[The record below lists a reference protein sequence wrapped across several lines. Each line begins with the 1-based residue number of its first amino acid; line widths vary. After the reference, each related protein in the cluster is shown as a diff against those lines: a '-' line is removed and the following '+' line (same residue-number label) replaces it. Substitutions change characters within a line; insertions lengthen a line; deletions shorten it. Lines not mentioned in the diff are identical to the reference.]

1 MQAVSPHDNPVTNR
15 ELNLRLDQLVNQSVI
30 AKQPV
35 DLYKELGLE
44 RPELSLLSEKFLD
57 SIQNMP
63 EQNLA
68 VKLLERLLK
77 GKVKAL
83 TKVNLIQSRRFGD
96 MLENNIEPLNQ
107 RGVTT
112 ELVIR
117 KLIELAKNM
126 QETEAAG
133 ESLGLSANEQAFYD
147 ALCDQKTAVQVMG
160 EDTLQEIAKEL
171 VGTVRKYA
179 ATPDWVQRKTTQ
191 AAMRQAV
198 RRMLKDHGYPP
209 TFAPAAVDT
218 IIEQAQTMAFE
229 NHN

>member
-1 MQAVSPHDNPVTNR
+1 
-15 ELNLRLDQLVNQSVI
+15 
-30 AKQPV
+30 
-35 DLYKELGLE
+35 
-44 RPELSLLSEKFLD
+44 
-57 SIQNMP
+57 MP

-83 TKVNLIQSRRFGD
+83 TKVNLSQSRKFGD
-96 MLENNIEPLNQ
+96 MLKNNIEALNQ

-112 ELVIR
+112 EIVIR

-133 ESLGLSANEQAFYD
+133 ERLGLSANEQAFYD

>member
-1 MQAVSPHDNPVTNR
+1 MELEAVIR
-15 ELNLRLDQLVNQSVI
+15 IWFYIKIKAQYLR
-30 AKQPV
+30 
-35 DLYKELGLE
+35 
-44 RPELSLLSEKFLD
+44 
-57 SIQNMP
+57 
-63 EQNLA
+63 
-68 VKLLERLLK
+68 ERLPLRYWAFDYRTSFDW
-77 GKVKAL
+77 VL
-83 TKVNLIQSRRFGD
+83 T
-96 MLENNIEPLNQ
+96 P
-107 RGVTT
+107 
-112 ELVIR
+112 
-117 KLIELAKNM
+117 
-126 QETEAAG
+126 
-133 ESLGLSANEQAFYD
+133 FYD

>member
-1 MQAVSPHDNPVTNR
+1 M
-15 ELNLRLDQLVNQSVI
+15 
-30 AKQPV
+30 
-35 DLYKELGLE
+35 
-44 RPELSLLSEKFLD
+44 
-57 SIQNMP
+57 
-63 EQNLA
+63 
-68 VKLLERLLK
+68 
-77 GKVKAL
+77 
-83 TKVNLIQSRRFGD
+83 
-96 MLENNIEPLNQ
+96 
-107 RGVTT
+107 
-112 ELVIR
+112 
-117 KLIELAKNM
+117 
-126 QETEAAG
+126 
-133 ESLGLSANEQAFYD
+133 SANEQAFYD